1 MFVFVNKLH
10 LEFHLSIVT
19 IQSKRLHTCKY
30 YFFSWQKS
38 TVQLLNTELAQKLLI
53 LLVNVFSGTGIL
65 VKCGIKREN
74 IFGKNIHACSVGFG
88 NSSLTLLRS
97 FSVSV
102 EAMTAP
108 KTLLTSSNSFSL
120 GFWYE
125 NSAFDLCPVCSLA
138 NLSPSLVF

>member
-38 TVQLLNTELAQKLLI
+38 TVQLLNTELVQKLLI
-53 LLVNVFSGTGIL
+53 LLVNVFSGTGVLANTSSDKSNVVSNAKISSERTFL
-65 VKCGIKREN
+65 LLSP
-74 IFGKNIHACSVGFG
+74 ACSIGFG
-88 NSSLTLLRS
+88 NSSLTLLRL

-120 GFWYE
+120 GF
-125 NSAFDLCPVCSLA
+125 
-138 NLSPSLVF
+138 

>member
-53 LLVNVFSGTGIL
+53 LLVRVFSGTGVLANTSSDKSNVVSNAKISSERTFL
-65 VKCGIKREN
+65 LLSPV
-74 IFGKNIHACSVGFG
+74 CSIGFG

-97 FSVSV
+97 FSVSIK
-102 EAMTAP
+102 AMIAP
-108 KTLLTSSNSFSL
+108 KILLTLYNCFSL
-120 GFWYE
+120 GF
-125 NSAFDLCPVCSLA
+125 
-138 NLSPSLVF
+138 